1 MGRSVECVSIINKNA
16 AGKQITVAMSLIFT
30 GIALLAGLLMNGGMF
45 YKSCVFMLLALA
57 LGVLSGVFSGRQK
70 K

>member
-1 MGRSVECVSIINKNA
+1 MSIINKNA